1 MILWTIALLIVTC
14 SVIVGYYQ
22 GALRSAFS
30 LVGLLL
36 AALLGSPIGS
46 LLSPLI
52 AILGV
57 KNPVVLA
64 FIGPIVGFL
73 IVLVGLQLAG
83 LAVHKKIDT
92 YYKYKSSDTQRLLF
106 ERMNSRV
113 GASVGAANGFIYAL
127 VLGTLLYS
135 LGYLTTQ
142 VASSDQDSWALRLV
156 NRLGAD
162 VASTG
167 MTKSVSPFMPKSEL
181 YYDASDVVADIFH
194 TPLLQQRLANYPPFL
209 LVGDN
214 EQFAGLSD
222 TSFQNDW
229 LKGSLT
235 FGSFVNHD
243 KIKPLLEN
251 QEVVT
256 NVLGMLGG
264 NFKDLK
270 VYLETG
276 KSPKY
281 DDERILGNWEFD
293 YKASVNATRRRKAN
307 MGSRELTNLRRY
319 LAATF
324 LNSTLTTTIDQR
336 AVLKHAKSG
345 DSPAKVTKGNWKTV
359 DGRYVLTIREDDK
372 TMELDAMVD
381 GKTIQFS
388 RDGIVLVFENTR
400 V

>member
-1 MILWTIALLIVTC
+1 MASPALLFV
-14 SVIVGYYQ
+14 
-22 GALRSAFS
+22 
-30 LVGLLL
+30 
-36 AALLGSPIGS
+36 PD
-46 LLSPLI
+46 
-52 AILGV
+52 AIL
-57 KNPVVLA
+57 A
-64 FIGPIVGFL
+64 R
-73 IVLVGLQLAG
+73 
-83 LAVHKKIDT
+83 D
-92 YYKYKSSDTQRLLF
+92 
-106 ERMNSRV
+106 
-113 GASVGAANGFIYAL
+113 
-127 VLGTLLYS
+127 
-135 LGYLTTQ
+135 
-142 VASSDQDSWALRLV
+142 
-156 NRLGAD
+156 
-162 VASTG
+162 
-167 MTKSVSPFMPKSEL
+167 
-181 YYDASDVVADIFH
+181 
-194 TPLLQQRLANYPPFL
+194 
-209 LVGDN
+209 
-214 EQFAGLSD
+214 
-222 TSFQNDW
+222 
-229 LKGSLT
+229 
-235 FGSFVNHD
+235 
-243 KIKPLLEN
+243 LEN

-345 DSPAKVTKGNWKTV
+345 DSAAKVTKGNWKTV

-372 TMELDAMVD
+372 TMELEAMVD